1 MGTFI
6 AVKPYKMKD
15 FNIRLDMIVYGA
27 VTAIGG
33 GTTRQAIIDYAN
45 DWNFKHLG
53 FLNYPYIF
61 TPEDISTSLRRL
73 QTVRRVFSHDSHGT
87 LTMWGGIKRG
97 RFWSTRAQLKR
108 DFKYTDEML
117 ANAEWS
123 QYDIKRNTSR
133 K

>member
-6 AVKPYKMKD
+6 AVKPYKIKD

-33 GTTRQAIIDYAN
+33 GTTRQTILDYAN
-45 DWNFKHLG
+45 DWNFKHAD

-61 TPEDISTSLRRL
+61 TPEEISASLRRL
-73 QTVRRVFSHDSHGT
+73 QFVRRVFSHDSHGS
-87 LTMWGGIKRG
+87 LTIWGGINRG

-108 DFKYTDEML
+108 IYGYTDDL
-117 ANAEWS
+117 L
-123 QYDIKRNTSR
+123 DK
-133 K
+133 